1 MRNIDVFEEKNI
13 ADIAQE
19 TNQEILE
26 IRNPGPVSQLADILE
41 RVESVRIVSPG
52 KYELNLERLAESQD
66 MIIGVDDGKYM
77 LDLPSMSK
85 RRQKQ
90 KK

>member
-1 MRNIDVFEEKNI
+1 MRNVDVLEEKNI
-13 ADIAQE
+13 VDIAQE
-19 TNQEILE
+19 TKQDFLE
-26 IRNPGPVSQLADILE
+26 VRNPGPVSRLTDILG

-85 RRQKQ
+85 RRQKS